1 MRFFKSKKNTE
12 EKIKEATFELLST
25 KGYAH
30 VSMRDIAK
38 KAKTALGQLTYYYG
52 TKEKLII
59 SVFDEISDSFIAEM
73 KKYIDKSADKV
84 SGIINF
90 FEDIYDS
97 EDKLYRVLVDF
108 SAQSLW
114 NEKLREKTKALF
126 EKLSTT
132 IEDVYEECGI
142 DKAEAEMKAK
152 LYISN
157 IYGAAVQKVIA
168 NGDSSIDKAID
179 YQKAMFKKE
188 RVLKSAKASAIL

>member
-1 MRFFKSKKNTE
+1 MRFFRARKNTE

-59 SVFDEISDSFIAEM
+59 SVFDEISDSFIDEM
-73 KKYIDKSADKV
+73 KKCIEKSSDKI
-84 SGIINF
+84 SGIVNF
-90 FEDIYDS
+90 FEDIYKS

-114 NEKLREKTKALF
+114 NEKLREKTKILF
-126 EKLSTT
+126 EKLSST
-132 IEDVYEECGI
+132 IENAYEECGI
-142 DKAEAEMKAK
+142 DKNEAEMKAK

-168 NGDSSIDKAID
+168 NGDTSIDRAID

-188 RVLKSAKASAIL
+188 RMLKSAKSSAIL

>member
-1 MRFFKSKKNTE
+1 MRFFRARKNTE

-59 SVFDEISDSFIAEM
+59 SVFDEISDSFIDEM
-73 KKYIDKSADKV
+73 KKCIEKSSDKI
-84 SGIINF
+84 SGIVNF
-90 FEDIYDS
+90 FEDIYKS
-97 EDKLYRVLVDF
+97 EDKVYRVLVDF

-114 NEKLREKTKALF
+114 NEKLREKTKILF
-126 EKLSTT
+126 EKLSST
-132 IEDVYEECGI
+132 IENAYEECGI
-142 DKAEAEMKAK
+142 DKNEAEMKAK

-168 NGDSSIDKAID
+168 NGDSSIDRAID

-188 RVLKSAKASAIL
+188 RMLKSAKSSAIL

>member
-1 MRFFKSKKNTE
+1 MRFFKSRKNTE

-25 KGYAH
+25 KGYSQ

-52 TKEKLII
+52 TKEKLIM
-59 SVFDEISDSFIAEM
+59 SVFDEMSESFVSEM
-73 KKYIDKSADKV
+73 KRYIEKSSDKV
-84 SGIINF
+84 SGIVSF

-97 EDKLYRVLVDF
+97 EDKLYRVLIDF

-114 NEKLREKTKALF
+114 NDKLREKTKALF
-126 EKLSTT
+126 ERLTFT
-132 IEDVYEECGI
+132 IESAYEECGV
-142 DKAEAEMKAK
+142 DKNEAEMKAK

-157 IYGAAVQKVIA
+157 IYGAAVQKIMA

-179 YQKAMFKKE
+179 YQKSMFKKE
-188 RVLKSAKASAIL
+188 RMLRSAKPSTIL

>member
-1 MRFFKSKKNTE
+1 MRFFRARKNTE

-59 SVFDEISDSFIAEM
+59 SVFDEISDSFIDEM
-73 KKYIDKSADKV
+73 KKCIEKSSDKI
-84 SGIINF
+84 SGIVNF
-90 FEDIYDS
+90 FEDIYKS
-97 EDKLYRVLVDF
+97 EDKVYRVLVDF

-114 NEKLREKTKALF
+114 NEKLREKTKILF
-126 EKLSTT
+126 EKLSST
-132 IEDVYEECGI
+132 IENAYEECGI
-142 DKAEAEMKAK
+142 DKNEAEMKAK

-168 NGDSSIDKAID
+168 NGDTSIDRAID

-188 RVLKSAKASAIL
+188 RMLKSAKSSAIL

>member
-1 MRFFKSKKNTE
+1 MRFFRARKNTE

-59 SVFDEISDSFIAEM
+59 SVFDEISDSFIDEM
-73 KKYIDKSADKV
+73 KKCIEKSSDKI
-84 SGIINF
+84 SGIVNF
-90 FEDIYDS
+90 FEDIYKS

-114 NEKLREKTKALF
+114 NEKLREKTKILF
-126 EKLSTT
+126 EKLSST
-132 IEDVYEECGI
+132 IENAYEECGI
-142 DKAEAEMKAK
+142 DKNEAEMKAK

-168 NGDSSIDKAID
+168 NGDTSIDAID

-188 RVLKSAKASAIL
+188 RMLKSAKSSAIL

>member
-1 MRFFKSKKNTE
+1 MHFFRARKNTE

-59 SVFDEISDSFIAEM
+59 SVFDEISDSFIDEM
-73 KKYIDKSADKV
+73 KKCIEKSSDKI
-84 SGIINF
+84 SGIVNF
-90 FEDIYDS
+90 FEDIYKS
-97 EDKLYRVLVDF
+97 EDKVYRVLVDF

-114 NEKLREKTKALF
+114 NEKLREKTKILF
-126 EKLSTT
+126 EKLSST
-132 IEDVYEECGI
+132 IENAYEECGI
-142 DKAEAEMKAK
+142 DKNEAEMKAK

-168 NGDSSIDKAID
+168 NGDTSIDRAID

-188 RVLKSAKASAIL
+188 RMLKSAKSSAIL